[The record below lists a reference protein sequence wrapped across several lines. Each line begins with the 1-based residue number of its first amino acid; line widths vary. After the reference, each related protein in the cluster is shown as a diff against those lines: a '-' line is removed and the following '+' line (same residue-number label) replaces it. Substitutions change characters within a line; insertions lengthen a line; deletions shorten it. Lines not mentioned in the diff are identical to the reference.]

1 MIKKITIILLCVLL
15 LAVGVVFLINKGIIP
30 GNNSLQI
37 SSNSGSSSGVRYDNW
52 VYDVSEGNIILTGY
66 TGRDAIPE
74 IPAEMNGIPVTALGD
89 SLFLDNTRLKEITIP
104 DTITSIGTG
113 IFENCSEL
121 TTVRLSD
128 GLQRI
133 PNRAFYNCKKLSS
146 VQLPSGL
153 KTIGASAFTGCSALT
168 RVDIPDTVT
177 SIGGDAFLNCTGISD
192 FSISKNLTNLGSHA
206 FKGTPWLASQTDT
219 FVTVGNKI
227 LIKYNG
233 IDEYIQVPL
242 GVTQITGAFED
253 NIFPLE
259 IDLPSSL
266 TSIGAHAFSGCRSLE
281 TVNIPETVRSIGESA
296 FRGCSHLS
304 PVTLPS
310 RLTSIGASAFQSCS
324 SVERIVVPE
333 GVKTLPKLAFANCEN
348 MRILQIPESVT
359 SIASDVIIYSGIS
372 ELKVIKGSA
381 GETFAIENNIPYS
394 YEQRAN
400 DDFIYQQMEDGIQII
415 MYTGNVYD
423 VVIPEELSGEKVVL
437 FSDILFQ
444 HNSFVRSVSLPDTI
458 TRISNYSFSNMS
470 ELRSVTLPDTLTEI
484 GSGAFM
490 NDALL
495 GNLEIPE
502 SVSYIAD
509 DAFTGCTSLV
519 IYAAQDSYAYDWALR
534 AGVRVK
540 DNSQSDSS
548 LYNFVNLNGRVLVA
562 GYNGFDE
569 NPELPMFSEYNEP
582 VSGIAD
588 EAFKGNQITSVNI
601 PEGYEIIGAY
611 SFSDISSALEIT
623 LPRSVSYIDDH
634 CFDGTEVTI
643 HGYNGSYAE
652 EYARNHK
659 IKFLVIFEWE
669 L

>member
-15 LAVGVVFLINKGIIP
+15 LAVGVVLLINKGILP
-30 GNNSLQI
+30 GKDLLI
-37 SSNSGSSSGVRYDNW
+37 SGNTGSSSGIQYDKW
-52 VYDVSEGNIILTGY
+52 VYDVSDGNIILTGY
-66 TGRDAIPE
+66 TGKNAIPE
-74 IPAEMNGIPVTALGD
+74 IPEEMNGMPVTALSD
-89 SLFLDNTRLKEITIP
+89 SLFLGNTRIKEITLP
-104 DTITSIGTG
+104 NTITSIGIG
-113 IFENCSEL
+113 AFENCSEL
-121 TTVRLSD
+121 ISVRLPN

-133 PNRAFYNCKKLSS
+133 PNRAFYDCKKLQS

-153 KTIGASAFTGCSALT
+153 KAIGSSAFNGCSTLT
-168 RVDIPDTVT
+168 NVVIPDTVT
-177 SIGGDAFLNCTGISD
+177 SIGGDAFLNCTGITD
-192 FSISKNLTNLGSHA
+192 FSISKNLTSLGSHA

-233 IDEYIQVPL
+233 IDEFVRVPL

-253 NIFPLE
+253 NMFPLE
-259 IDLPSSL
+259 IELPSSL

-304 PVTLPS
+304 PVALPS
-310 RLTSIGASAFQSCS
+310 RLTYIGASAFQSCS
-324 SVERIVVPE
+324 AVERIIVPE

-348 MRILQIPESVT
+348 LRILQIHESVT

-381 GETFAIENNIPYS
+381 GEMFAVENNIPYS

-400 DDFIYQQMEDGIQII
+400 DDFIYQQMDEGIQII
-415 MYTGNVYD
+415 MYTGDVYD

-444 HNSFVRSVSLPDTI
+444 HNNFVRSVSLPETI

-509 DAFTGCTSLV
+509 DAFIGCTSLV
-519 IYAAQDSYAYDWALR
+519 IYAAQDSYAYEWALR
-534 AGVRVK
+534 AGIRVK
-540 DNSQSDSS
+540 DNSISDSS
-548 LYNFVNLNGRVLVA
+548 LFNFVNLNGRVLVA

-569 NPELPMFSEYNEP
+569 NPELPVLSEYNEP
-582 VSGIAD
+582 VTGIAD
-588 EAFKGNQITSVNI
+588 EAFKGNQTIKSVSI
-601 PEGYEIIGAY
+601 PEGYKTIGAY
-611 SFSDISSALEIT
+611 SFSEFSSALEIS
-623 LPRSVSYIDDH
+623 LPRSLSYIDDH
-634 CFDGTEVTI
+634 CFDGTEVII